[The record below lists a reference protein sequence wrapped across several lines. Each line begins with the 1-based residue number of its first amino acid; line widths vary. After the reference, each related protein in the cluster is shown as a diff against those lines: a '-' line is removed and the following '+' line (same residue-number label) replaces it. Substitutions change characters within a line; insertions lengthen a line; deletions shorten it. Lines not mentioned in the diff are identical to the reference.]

1 MSSSPD
7 RPLPPRSDALVLLVS
22 DRPTER
28 AALARAIAFVTAC
41 RVQGPA
47 EAAPP
52 ARPVFALLDL
62 APPALTEWIAR
73 LDAFTPAIPR
83 IVLARGEGV
92 KRDANTLV
100 LPATASRE
108 VILTKAFALI
118 EAAGRAAAARA
129 RRLNERALAA
139 KSIVTDLFDCAAIGG
154 TLVSSDVDRG
164 TEMVLAAVSEAG
176 ITAWLAELWRYDAGV
191 YEHTLSVAGLCAAFG
206 ARIGLSRPD
215 LARLARASL
224 LHDVGKARI
233 PKEILDKPG
242 RLDDNE
248 LRLMRRH
255 PEIGASLLIA
265 QGGFDDEVIDVVRH
279 HHERLDG
286 TGYPDRLKGREITD
300 LVRIVAICDVFSALT
315 ERRAYRQPSKPA
327 EALAIMVE
335 TPGHLDPALLK
346 AFAPSMLACEP
357 FVS

>member
-1 MSSSPD
+1 VSPSPD
-7 RPLPPRSDALVLLVS
+7 RPLPLASDAFVLLVS

-41 RVQGPA
+41 RA
-47 EAAPP
+47 HAPGESP
-52 ARPVFALLDL
+52 ARGRPVLAVLDL
-62 APPALTEWIAR
+62 APVALADWTRR
-73 LDAFTPAIPR
+73 LDVFNPAVPR

-92 KRDANTLV
+92 KRDANTVV
-100 LPATASRE
+100 LPAGASRE
-108 VILTKAFALI
+108 VILTKTFALI
-118 EAAGRAAAARA
+118 EAASRAAAARA
-129 RRLNERALAA
+129 RRLTERAQAA
-139 KSIVTDLFDCAAIGG
+139 RSIVTDLFDSAALGG
-154 TLVSSDVDRG
+154 TLAPADVDRG
-164 TEMVLAAVSEAG
+164 TETVLAAVSDAG
-176 ITAWLAELWRYDAGV
+176 ISAWLAELWRHDAGV

-206 ARIGLSRPD
+206 GRIGLSRTD

-224 LHDVGKARI
+224 LHDLGKARI

-242 RLDDNE
+242 RLDVNE

-265 QGGFDDEVIDVVRH
+265 QGGFDAEVIDVVRH
-279 HHERLDG
+279 HHERIDG
-286 TGYPDRLKGREITD
+286 TGYPDRLKGKQISD

-315 ERRAYRQPSKPA
+315 ERRAYRQPARPA

-335 TPGHLDPALLK
+335 MQGHLDQALLS

-357 FVS
+357 YIT